1 MTAPQFDTLRAAKTL
16 KRGGFDETQAET
28 VVNTLD
34 QAVNEN
40 LGTKTDL
47 NLLRGE
53 MKQDFT
59 KTNAAAKQGFVDAK
73 AATDKLRSDTNQG
86 FTKSEA
92 ATDKL
97 RSDTNQGFTDA
108 NAATKQGFAEAKA
121 ATDKLRSDTNQGFTK
136 SEVAT
141 DKLRSEIEKAF
152 TKSEAANEKRFATL
166 YRYLLG
172 AGATI
177 VVIMITLFVVN

>member
-1 MTAPQFDTLRAAKTL
+1 MTTPQFDTLRAAKTL

-28 VVNTLD
+28 VVKTLD

-40 LGTKTDL
+40 LGTKADL
-47 NLLRGE
+47 KLLRGE
-53 MKQDFT
+53 MKQGFT
-59 KTNAAAKQGFVDAK
+59 DANGATEKAATDAK

-108 NAATKQGFAEAKA
+108 NAAT
-121 ATDKLRSDTNQGFTK
+121 DKVRSD
-136 SEVAT
+136 
-141 DKLRSEIEKAF
+141 IEKAIIRAD
-152 TKSEAANEKRFATL
+152 AANERRFATF
-166 YRYLLG
+166 YRHLWVVG
-172 AGATI
+172 ASI
-177 VVIMITLFVVN
+177 VVVMITLFLVN